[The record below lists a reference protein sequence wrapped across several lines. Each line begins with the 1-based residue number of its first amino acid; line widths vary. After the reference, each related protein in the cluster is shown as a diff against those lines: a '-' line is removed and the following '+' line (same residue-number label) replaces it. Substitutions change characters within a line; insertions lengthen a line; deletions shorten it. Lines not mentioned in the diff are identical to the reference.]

1 VGFRSKDWGKHFPMP
16 RPFFLTF
23 LNKTDPVK
31 SETYRYRCL
40 IAIGRLAYFL
50 LEVWHGFVYISSTRS
65 NFYWI
70 EPAGSEVGNHSVETA
85 TTMTA
90 SAAKS
95 QKPAAA
101 PIVCIIGPNL
111 FQNELFAHFIRQTTD
126 LECRCE
132 CFPLEDALNAGPG
145 RSLVLIDCANNR
157 YSDDTVGLLA
167 RLRVAGGR
175 ATVAFFNVHPD
186 RKFEKEVVLQGV
198 KGIFFHSDPL
208 ELIAKGIQALV
219 AGEAWFSRKI
229 VADLVQKA
237 CLYVKPK
244 HPAVEL
250 LTGREKEILLEI
262 ASGAGNQEIA
272 EKLNLSLHTIKTH
285 IYRTYKKIDVNNRLQ
300 ATLWVAA
307 YL

>member
-1 VGFRSKDWGKHFPMP
+1 
-16 RPFFLTF
+16 
-23 LNKTDPVK
+23 
-31 SETYRYRCL
+31 
-40 IAIGRLAYFL
+40 
-50 LEVWHGFVYISSTRS
+50 
-65 NFYWI
+65 
-70 EPAGSEVGNHSVETA
+70 
-85 TTMTA
+85 MTA
-90 SAAKS
+90 STAKS
-95 QKPAAA
+95 KKPTPA
-101 PIVCIIGPNL
+101 PIVRIIGPNF
-111 FQNELFAHFIRQTTD
+111 FQNELFAYFICQTTN

-132 CFPLEDALNAGPG
+132 AFPLDDSPANKPDT
-145 RSLVLIDCANNR
+145 SLVLIDCSKNR
-157 YSDDTVGLLA
+157 YSDETVGLLA
-167 RLRVAGGR
+167 RLRVAGGS
-175 ATVAFFNVHPD
+175 ATVAFFNAHPD

-219 AGEAWFSRKI
+219 AGEAWFSRRI
-229 VADLVQKA
+229 VADLIQKA
-237 CLYVKPK
+237 SLYVKPK

-250 LTGREKEILLEI
+250 LTVREKEILLEI